1 MQKRALIVDDE
12 RSDCELLERVLVTA
26 GVEPLSVNSGA
37 EALGSLQNSRFVVV
51 FLDYRMAFPDGLELT
66 RQARDST
73 LNRRTPIVLISD
85 DQHPTAMNSGFE
97 AGASFFLYKPLDK
110 ERVVRLLR
118 ATQGA
123 IQQAQ
128 RRTRRVA
135 LHSKVLLRYRGQ
147 EIEGE
152 TLDVSMEGL
161 LIRSQSTIP
170 VGSSV
175 DVSLHLNQTMSPIVG
190 VGSVVRLDG
199 HDKIGVQLGRLRISE
214 SQRLQEF
221 LLPLIPGEL

>member
-12 RSDCELLERVLVTA
+12 RSNCELLERVLGGA
-26 GVEPLSVNSGA
+26 GVEPVTVDNGA
-37 EALGSLQNSRFVVV
+37 EALGTLRHSRFVML
-51 FLDYRMAFPDGLELT
+51 FLDYGMAFPDGLELT

-73 LNRRTPIVLISD
+73 FNRRTPIVLISD
-85 DQHPTAMNSGFE
+85 DQHPTAMHRGFK

-110 ERVVRLLR
+110 DRVVRLLR

-123 IQQAQ
+123 MQQAE

-152 TLDVSMEGL
+152 TVDVSMEGL
-161 LIRSQSTIP
+161 LIKSTKTIP
-170 VGSSV
+170 IGSSV
-175 DVSLHLNQTMSPIVG
+175 DVSLHLSHTMSPILG
-190 VGSVVRLDG
+190 AGSVVRLDG
-199 HDKIGVQLGRLRISE
+199 HDKIGVQLGRLKISE
-214 SQRLQEF
+214 SQRLQDF
-221 LLPLIPGEL
+221 LLPLLPSQ

>member
-1 MQKRALIVDDE
+1 MQRRALIVDDE
-12 RSDCELLERVLVTA
+12 PATCALIEGVLTSM
-26 GVEPLSVNSGA
+26 GVESVSVNSGA
-37 EALGSLQNSRFVVV
+37 EALGTLRHNRFVVL
-51 FLDYRMAFPDGLELT
+51 FLDYRMAFPDGPELT

-73 LNRRTPIVLISD
+73 YNRTTPIVLISD
-85 DQHPTAMNSGFE
+85 DQHPTAMHRGFE

-110 ERVVRLLR
+110 DRVMRLLR

-128 RRTRRVA
+128 RRTRRVPF
-135 LHSKVLLRYRGQ
+135 HSKVRLRFRGQ

-161 LIRSQSTIP
+161 LIEASKTIP

-175 DVSLHLNQTMSPIVG
+175 DVSLQLNQSMSPIVG

-199 HDKIGVQLGRLRISE
+199 HDKMGVHLGRLNIAE
-214 SQRLQEF
+214 SQRLQDF
-221 LLPLIPGEL
+221 LLRLIPSE

>member
-1 MQKRALIVDDE
+1 MQKQALIVDDE
-12 RSDCELLERVLVTA
+12 AGNCELLERVLVSA
-26 GVEPLSVNSGA
+26 GVEPVSVNSGA
-37 EALGSLQNSRFVVV
+37 EALGTLRRKRFVVL

-73 LNRRTPIVLISD
+73 LNGRTPIVLISD
-85 DQHPTAMNSGFE
+85 DQHPTAMHRGFE

-110 ERVVRLLR
+110 DRVVRLLR

-123 IQQAQ
+123 IQQAE
-128 RRTRRVA
+128 RRTRRVT
-135 LHSKVLLRYRGQ
+135 LHSKVMLRYRGQ

-152 TLDVSMEGL
+152 TVDVSMEGM
-161 LIRSQSTIP
+161 LIKAPRMVPI
-170 VGSSV
+170 GSSV
-175 DVSLHLNQTMSPIVG
+175 DVSLQLSQTMSPIVG

-199 HDKIGVQLGRLRISE
+199 SDKIGVQLGRLKISE

-221 LLPLIPGEL
+221 LLPLLPTD

>member
-1 MQKRALIVDDE
+1 VQKRALIVDDE
-12 RSDCELLERVLVTA
+12 RSNCELLEAVLVAA
-26 GVEPLSVNSGA
+26 GVEPVTVNSGA
-37 EALGSLQNSRFVVV
+37 EALGTLRRNRFVVL

-66 RQARDST
+66 RQARDSN

-85 DQHPTAMNSGFE
+85 DQHPTAMHRGFE

-110 ERVVRLLR
+110 ARVVRLLR

-152 TLDVSMEGL
+152 TVDVSMEGL
-161 LIRSQSTIP
+161 LIRAPRTIP
-170 VGSSV
+170 IGSSV
-175 DVSLHLNQTMSPIVG
+175 DVSLQLTQAINPIIG

-199 HDKIGVQLGRLRISE
+199 HDKIGVQLGQLKISE
-214 SQRLQEF
+214 SQRLQDF
-221 LLPLIPGEL
+221 LLPLISSE

>member
-12 RSDCELLERVLVTA
+12 RSDCELLERALVTA
-26 GVEPLSVNSGA
+26 GVEPVSVNSGA
-37 EALGSLQNSRFVVV
+37 EALGSLRNNRFVVV
-51 FLDYRMAFPDGLELT
+51 FLDYRMAFPDGVELT

-85 DQHPTAMNSGFE
+85 DQHPTAMNRGFD

-110 ERVVRLLR
+110 DRVVRLLR

-175 DVSLHLNQTMSPIVG
+175 DVSLHLSQTMSPIVG

-199 HDKIGVQLGRLRISE
+199 PDKIGVQLGRLRISE

>member
-12 RSDCELLERVLVTA
+12 PCNCELLERVLVGA
-26 GVEPLSVNSGA
+26 GVEPVTVNNGA
-37 EALGSLQNSRFVVV
+37 EALGTLRHSRFVML

-73 LNRRTPIVLISD
+73 FNRRTPIVLISD
-85 DQHPTAMNSGFE
+85 DQHPTAMHRGFE

-110 ERVVRLLR
+110 DRVVRLLR

-123 IQQAQ
+123 MQQAE
-128 RRTRRVA
+128 RRTRRVS

-161 LIRSQSTIP
+161 LIKSQKTIP
-170 VGSSV
+170 IGSSV
-175 DVSLHLNQTMSPIVG
+175 DVSLHLNHTMSPILG
-190 VGSVVRLDG
+190 AGSVVRLDG
-199 HDKIGVQLGRLRISE
+199 HDNIGVQLGRLKISE
-214 SQRLQEF
+214 SQRLQDF
-221 LLPLIPGEL
+221 LLPLLPTE

>member
-12 RSDCELLERVLVTA
+12 PSNCELCERVLIGA
-26 GVEPLSVNSGA
+26 GVESVPVNNGA
-37 EALGSLQNSRFVVV
+37 PALGTLRHSRFVML

-73 LNRRTPIVLISD
+73 FNRRTPTVLISD
-85 DQHPTAMNSGFE
+85 DQHPTAMHRGFE

-110 ERVVRLLR
+110 DRVVRLLR

-123 IQQAQ
+123 MQQAE

-161 LIRSQSTIP
+161 LIKSQKTIP
-170 VGSSV
+170 IGSSV
-175 DVSLHLNQTMSPIVG
+175 DLRLPLNHTISPILRA
-190 VGSVVRLDG
+190 GSVGRLDCP
-199 HDKIGVQLGRLRISE
+199 HKICVQPGRLKSSE
-214 SQRLQEF
+214 IQR
-221 LLPLIPGEL
+221 

>member
-1 MQKRALIVDDE
+1 MQKQALIVDDE
-12 RSDCELLERVLVTA
+12 ARNCELLERVLVSA
-26 GVEPLSVNSGA
+26 GVEPVSVNSGA
-37 EALGSLQNSRFVVV
+37 EALGTLRRSRFVVL

-85 DQHPTAMNSGFE
+85 DQHPTAMHRGFE

-110 ERVVRLLR
+110 DRVVRLLR

-123 IQQAQ
+123 IQQAE

-135 LHSKVLLRYRGQ
+135 LHSKVLLQYRGQ

-152 TLDVSMEGL
+152 TVDVSMEGM
-161 LIRSQSTIP
+161 LIKAPRTVPI
-170 VGSSV
+170 GSSV
-175 DVSLHLNQTMSPIVG
+175 DVSLQLSQSMSPIVG

-199 HDKIGVQLGRLRISE
+199 HDKIGVQLGRLKISE

-221 LLPLIPGEL
+221 LLPLLPAD

>member
-12 RSDCELLERVLVTA
+12 PCNCELLERVLVGA
-26 GVEPLSVNSGA
+26 GVEPVTVNNGA
-37 EALGSLQNSRFVVV
+37 EALGTLRHSRFVML

-73 LNRRTPIVLISD
+73 FNRRTPIVLISD
-85 DQHPTAMNSGFE
+85 DQHPTAMHRGFE

-110 ERVVRLLR
+110 DRVVRLLR

-123 IQQAQ
+123 MQQAE

-161 LIRSQSTIP
+161 LIKSQKTIP
-170 VGSSV
+170 IGSSV
-175 DVSLHLNQTMSPIVG
+175 DVSLHLNHTMSPILG
-190 VGSVVRLDG
+190 AGSVVRLDG
-199 HDKIGVQLGRLRISE
+199 HDNIGVQLGRLKISE
-214 SQRLQEF
+214 SQRLQDF
-221 LLPLIPGEL
+221 LLPLLSTE

>member
-1 MQKRALIVDDE
+1 VQKRALIVDDE
-12 RSDCELLERVLVTA
+12 ACNCELLERVLVST
-26 GVEPLSVNSGA
+26 GVEPVTVNSGA
-37 EALGSLQNSRFVVV
+37 EALGTLRRSRFVVL

-85 DQHPTAMNSGFE
+85 DQHPTAMHRGFE

-110 ERVVRLLR
+110 DRVVRLLR

-123 IQQAQ
+123 IQQAE

-147 EIEGE
+147 DIEGE
-152 TLDVSMEGL
+152 TVDVSMEGM
-161 LIRSQSTIP
+161 LIKAPRTVPI
-170 VGSSV
+170 GSSV
-175 DVSLHLNQTMSPIVG
+175 DVSLQLSQTMSPIVG

-199 HDKIGVQLGRLRISE
+199 HDKIGVQLGRLKISE

-221 LLPLIPGEL
+221 LLPLLPSE

>member
-1 MQKRALIVDDE
+1 VQKQALIVDDE
-12 RSDCELLERVLVTA
+12 AGNCELLERVLVSA
-26 GVEPLSVNSGA
+26 GVEPVSVNSGA
-37 EALGSLQNSRFVVV
+37 EALGTLRRKRFVVL

-85 DQHPTAMNSGFE
+85 DQHPTAMHRGFE

-110 ERVVRLLR
+110 DRVVRLLR

-123 IQQAQ
+123 IQQAE
-128 RRTRRVA
+128 RRTRRVT
-135 LHSKVLLRYRGQ
+135 LHSKVMLRYRGQ

-152 TLDVSMEGL
+152 TVDVSMEGM
-161 LIRSQSTIP
+161 LIKAPRMVPI
-170 VGSSV
+170 GSSV
-175 DVSLHLNQTMSPIVG
+175 DVSLQLSQTMSPIVG

-199 HDKIGVQLGRLRISE
+199 SDKIGVQLGRLKISE

-221 LLPLIPGEL
+221 LLPLLPTD

>member
-12 RSDCELLERVLVTA
+12 ACNCELLERVLVSA
-26 GVEPLSVNSGA
+26 GVEPVSVSSGA
-37 EALGSLQNSRFVVV
+37 EALGTLRKSRFVVL
-51 FLDYRMAFPDGLELT
+51 FLDYHMAFPDGLELT

-85 DQHPTAMNSGFE
+85 DQHPTAMHRGFE

-110 ERVVRLLR
+110 DRVVRLLR
-118 ATQGA
+118 ATHGA
-123 IQQAQ
+123 MQQAE

-152 TLDVSMEGL
+152 TVDVSMEGM
-161 LIRSQSTIP
+161 LIKAPLTVPI
-170 VGSSV
+170 GSSV
-175 DVSLHLNQTMSPIVG
+175 DVSLHLSQSMRPIVG

-199 HDKIGVQLGRLRISE
+199 SDKIGVQLGRLKISE

-221 LLPLIPGEL
+221 LLPLLPGE

>member
-12 RSDCELLERVLVTA
+12 PSNCELLERVLVAA
-26 GVEPLSVNSGA
+26 GVEPVTLNNGAKALST
-37 EALGSLQNSRFVVV
+37 LRHSRFVVL

-73 LNRRTPIVLISD
+73 FNRRTPIVLISD
-85 DQHPTAMNSGFE
+85 DQHPTAMHRGFE

-110 ERVVRLLR
+110 DRVVRLLR

-123 IQQAQ
+123 MQQAE

-135 LHSKVLLRYRGQ
+135 LHSKVMLRYRGQ

-161 LIRSQSTIP
+161 LIKSQRTIP
-170 VGSSV
+170 IGSSV
-175 DVSLHLNQTMSPIVG
+175 DVSLHLNHTMSPILG
-190 VGSVVRLDG
+190 AGSVVRLDG
-199 HDKIGVQLGRLRISE
+199 HDNIGVQLGRLKISE
-214 SQRLQEF
+214 SQRLQDF
-221 LLPLIPGEL
+221 LLPLLPTE

>member
-12 RSDCELLERVLVTA
+12 QCNCELLERVLFAA
-26 GVEPLSVNSGA
+26 GVEPVSVSTGA
-37 EALGSLQNSRFVVV
+37 EALGALRHSRFVVL

-73 LNRRTPIVLISD
+73 FNRRTPIVLISD
-85 DQHPTAMNSGFE
+85 DQHPTAMHRGFE

-110 ERVVRLLR
+110 DRVVRLLR

-123 IQQAQ
+123 IQQAE

-161 LIRSQSTIP
+161 LIKSQRIIP
-170 VGSSV
+170 IGSSV
-175 DVSLHLNQTMSPIVG
+175 DVSLQLSQTMSPILG
-190 VGSVVRLDG
+190 AGSVVRLDG
-199 HDKIGVQLGRLRISE
+199 HDKIGVQLGRLKISE

-221 LLPLIPGEL
+221 LLPLLPAE

>member
-12 RSDCELLERVLVTA
+12 PCNCELLERVLVGA
-26 GVEPLSVNSGA
+26 GVEPVTVNNGA
-37 EALGSLQNSRFVVV
+37 EALGTLRHSRFVML

-73 LNRRTPIVLISD
+73 FNRRTPIVLISD
-85 DQHPTAMNSGFE
+85 DQHPTAMHRGFE

-110 ERVVRLLR
+110 DRVVRLLR

-123 IQQAQ
+123 MQQAE

-161 LIRSQSTIP
+161 LIKSQKTIP
-170 VGSSV
+170 IGSSV
-175 DVSLHLNQTMSPIVG
+175 DVSLHLNHTMSPILG
-190 VGSVVRLDG
+190 AGSVVRLDG
-199 HDKIGVQLGRLRISE
+199 HDNIGVQLGRLKISE
-214 SQRLQEF
+214 SQRLQDF
-221 LLPLIPGEL
+221 LLPLLPTE

>member
-1 MQKRALIVDDE
+1 VRKRALIVDDE
-12 RSDCELLERVLVTA
+12 VANCELLERVLLSA
-26 GVEPLSVNSGA
+26 GVEPVSVNTGA
-37 EALGSLQNSRFVVV
+37 EALRTLRNSRFVVL
-51 FLDYRMAFPDGLELT
+51 FLDYHMEFPDGLELT

-73 LNRRTPIVLISD
+73 FNRRTPIVLISD
-85 DQHPTAMNSGFE
+85 DQHPNAMHLGFD

-110 ERVVRLLR
+110 DRVVRLLR

-128 RRTRRVA
+128 RRTRRVP
-135 LHSKVLLRYRGQ
+135 LSSKVLLRYRGQ

-161 LIRSQSTIP
+161 LIKSQRIIP

-175 DVSLHLNQTMSPIVG
+175 DVSLQLSHTMRPIVG
-190 VGSVVRLDG
+190 VGSVVRQVGSDR
-199 HDKIGVQLGRLRISE
+199 IGVQLGRLKISE

-221 LLPLIPGEL
+221 LLPLLPSD

>member
-1 MQKRALIVDDE
+1 
-12 RSDCELLERVLVTA
+12 VLVAA
-26 GVEPLSVNSGA
+26 GVEPVSVNSGA
-37 EALGSLQNSRFVVV
+37 EALGTLRHNRFVVL

-66 RQARDST
+66 RQARDSRF
-73 LNRRTPIVLISD
+73 NRRTPIVLISD
-85 DQHPTAMNSGFE
+85 DQHPTAMHRGFE

-110 ERVVRLLR
+110 DRVVRLLR

-123 IQQAQ
+123 IQQAE

-147 EIEGE
+147 DIEGE
-152 TLDVSMEGL
+152 TVDVSMEGM
-161 LIRSQSTIP
+161 LIKAPRTVPI
-170 VGSSV
+170 GSSV
-175 DVSLHLNQTMSPIVG
+175 DVNLQLSHALSPIVG

-199 HDKIGVQLGRLRISE
+199 HDKIGVQLGRLKISE

-221 LLPLIPGEL
+221 LLPLLSTE

>member
-12 RSDCELLERVLVTA
+12 QSNCELLERVLIAA
-26 GVEPLSVNSGA
+26 GVEPVSVNSGA
-37 EALGSLQNSRFVVV
+37 EALGTLRHNRFVVL

-73 LNRRTPIVLISD
+73 FNRRTPIVLISD
-85 DQHPTAMNSGFE
+85 DQHPTAMHRGFE

-110 ERVVRLLR
+110 DRVVRLLR
-118 ATQGA
+118 ATHGA
-123 IQQAQ
+123 IQQAE

-161 LIRSQSTIP
+161 LIKSQRTIP
-170 VGSSV
+170 IGSSV
-175 DVSLHLNQTMSPIVG
+175 DVSLQLSHTMSPILG
-190 VGSVVRLDG
+190 AGSVVRLDG
-199 HDKIGVQLGRLRISE
+199 HDKIGVQLGRLKISE

-221 LLPLIPGEL
+221 LLPLLPTE

>member
-12 RSDCELLERVLVTA
+12 RSNCELLERVLVGA
-26 GVEPLSVNSGA
+26 GVEPVTVDNGA
-37 EALGSLQNSRFVVV
+37 EALGTLRHSRFVML
-51 FLDYRMAFPDGLELT
+51 FLDYGMAFPDGLELT

-73 LNRRTPIVLISD
+73 FNRRTPIVLISD
-85 DQHPTAMNSGFE
+85 DQHPTAMHRGFE

-110 ERVVRLLR
+110 DRVVRLLR

-123 IQQAQ
+123 MQQAE

-152 TLDVSMEGL
+152 TVDVSMEGL
-161 LIRSQSTIP
+161 LIKSTKTIP
-170 VGSSV
+170 IGSSV
-175 DVSLHLNQTMSPIVG
+175 DVSLHLSHNMSPILG
-190 VGSVVRLDG
+190 AGSVVRLDG
-199 HDKIGVQLGRLRISE
+199 HDKIGVQLGRLKISE
-214 SQRLQEF
+214 SQRLQDF
-221 LLPLIPGEL
+221 LLPLLPTQ

>member
-1 MQKRALIVDDE
+1 MQRRALIVDDE
-12 RSDCELLERVLVTA
+12 RSNCELLERVLVAA
-26 GVEPLSVNSGA
+26 GVEPVSVNNGA
-37 EALGSLQNSRFVVV
+37 AALDPLRQNRFVVL
-51 FLDYRMAFPDGLELT
+51 FLDYHMAFPDGLELT

-73 LNRRTPIVLISD
+73 FNRRTPIVLISD
-85 DQHPTAMNSGFE
+85 DQHPTAMHRGFE

-110 ERVVRLLR
+110 DRVVRLLR

-123 IQQAQ
+123 IQQAE
-128 RRTRRVA
+128 RRTRRVP

-161 LIRSQSTIP
+161 LIKSQRIIP
-170 VGSSV
+170 IGSSV
-175 DVSLHLNQTMSPIVG
+175 DVSLHLSQTLKPILG
-190 VGSVVRLDG
+190 AGSVVRLDG
-199 HDKIGVQLGRLRISE
+199 HDRIGVQLGRLKISE

-221 LLPLIPGEL
+221 LLPLLPSE

>member
-1 MQKRALIVDDE
+1 MQKQALIVDDE
-12 RSDCELLERVLVTA
+12 AGNCELLERVLVSA
-26 GVEPLSVNSGA
+26 GVEPVSVNSGA
-37 EALGSLQNSRFVVV
+37 EALGTLRRKRFVVL

-85 DQHPTAMNSGFE
+85 DQHPTAMHRGFE

-110 ERVVRLLR
+110 DRVVRLLR

-123 IQQAQ
+123 IQQAE
-128 RRTRRVA
+128 RRTRRVT
-135 LHSKVLLRYRGQ
+135 LHSKVMLRYRGQ

-152 TLDVSMEGL
+152 TVDVSMEGM
-161 LIRSQSTIP
+161 LIKAPRMVPI
-170 VGSSV
+170 GSSV
-175 DVSLHLNQTMSPIVG
+175 DVSLQLSQTMSPIVG

-199 HDKIGVQLGRLRISE
+199 SDKIGVQLGRLKISE

-221 LLPLIPGEL
+221 LLPLLPTD

>member
-12 RSDCELLERVLVTA
+12 PSNCELLERVLVGA
-26 GVEPLSVNSGA
+26 GVEPVTVNNGA
-37 EALGSLQNSRFVVV
+37 EALGTLRHSRFVML

-73 LNRRTPIVLISD
+73 FNRRTPIVLISD
-85 DQHPTAMNSGFE
+85 DQHPTAMHRGFE

-110 ERVVRLLR
+110 DRVVRLLR

-123 IQQAQ
+123 MQQAE

-135 LHSKVLLRYRGQ
+135 LHSKVMLRYRGQ

-161 LIRSQSTIP
+161 LIKSQRTIP
-170 VGSSV
+170 IGSSV
-175 DVSLHLNQTMSPIVG
+175 DVSLHLNHTMSPILG
-190 VGSVVRLDG
+190 AGSVVRLDG
-199 HDKIGVQLGRLRISE
+199 HDNIGVQLGRLKISE
-214 SQRLQEF
+214 SQRLQDF
-221 LLPLIPGEL
+221 LLPLLPTE

>member
-12 RSDCELLERVLVTA
+12 RSNCELLERVLVGA
-26 GVEPLSVNSGA
+26 GVEPVTVDNGA
-37 EALGSLQNSRFVVV
+37 EALGTLRHSRFVML
-51 FLDYRMAFPDGLELT
+51 FLDYGMAFPDGLELT

-73 LNRRTPIVLISD
+73 FNRRTPIVLISD
-85 DQHPTAMNSGFE
+85 DQHPTAMHRGFE

-110 ERVVRLLR
+110 DRVVRLLR

-123 IQQAQ
+123 MQQAE

-152 TLDVSMEGL
+152 TVDVSMEGL
-161 LIRSQSTIP
+161 LIKSTKTIP
-170 VGSSV
+170 IGSSV
-175 DVSLHLNQTMSPIVG
+175 DVSLHLSHNMSPILG
-190 VGSVVRLDG
+190 AGSVVRLDG
-199 HDKIGVQLGRLRISE
+199 HDKIGVQLGRLKISE
-214 SQRLQEF
+214 SQRLQDF
-221 LLPLIPGEL
+221 LLPLLPSQ

>member
-12 RSDCELLERVLVTA
+12 ACNCELLERVLVSA
-26 GVEPLSVNSGA
+26 GVEPLSVSSGA
-37 EALGSLQNSRFVVV
+37 EALRTLRHSRFVVL

-66 RQARDST
+66 RQARDSAF
-73 LNRRTPIVLISD
+73 NRRTPIVLISD
-85 DQHPTAMNSGFE
+85 DQHPTAMHRGFE

-110 ERVVRLLR
+110 DRVVRLLR

-123 IQQAQ
+123 IQQAE

-135 LHSKVLLRYRGQ
+135 LHSKVLLRYRDQ

-161 LIRSQSTIP
+161 LIRSQRVIP

-175 DVSLHLNQTMSPIVG
+175 DVSLQLNQTMSPIMG
-190 VGSVVRLDG
+190 VGSVVRQDG
-199 HDKIGVQLGRLRISE
+199 NDRIGVQLGRLKISE

-221 LLPLIPGEL
+221 LLPLLPSD

>member
-12 RSDCELLERVLVTA
+12 RGNCELLERVLVSA
-26 GVEPLSVNSGA
+26 GVEPVSVNNGA
-37 EALGSLQNSRFVVV
+37 EALSTLRQNRFVVL

-66 RQARDST
+66 REARDST
-73 LNRRTPIVLISD
+73 FNRRTPIVLISD
-85 DQHPTAMNSGFE
+85 DPHPTAMHRGFE

-110 ERVVRLLR
+110 DRVVRLLR
-118 ATQGA
+118 TTQGA
-123 IQQAQ
+123 MQQAE

-135 LHSKVLLRYRGQ
+135 LHSKVLLRYCGQ

-161 LIRSQSTIP
+161 LIKAPRSIP
-170 VGSSV
+170 VGSSI
-175 DVSLHLNQTMSPIVG
+175 DVSLQLSQTMTPILG
-190 VGSVVRLDG
+190 TGSVVRLIG
-199 HDKIGVQLGRLRISE
+199 HDKLGVQLGRLKISE

-221 LLPLIPGEL
+221 LLPLLPSE

>member
-1 MQKRALIVDDE
+1 MQKQALIVDDE
-12 RSDCELLERVLVTA
+12 AGNCELLERVLVSA
-26 GVEPLSVNSGA
+26 GVEPVSVNSGA
-37 EALGSLQNSRFVVV
+37 EALGTLRRKRFVVL

-85 DQHPTAMNSGFE
+85 DQHPTAMHRGFE

-110 ERVVRLLR
+110 DRVVRLLR

-123 IQQAQ
+123 IQQAE
-128 RRTRRVA
+128 RRTRRVT
-135 LHSKVLLRYRGQ
+135 LHSKVLLQYRGQ

-152 TLDVSMEGL
+152 TVDVSMEGM
-161 LIRSQSTIP
+161 LIKAPRTVPI
-170 VGSSV
+170 GSSV
-175 DVSLHLNQTMSPIVG
+175 DVSLQLSQSMSPIVG

-199 HDKIGVQLGRLRISE
+199 SDKIGVQLGRLKISE

-221 LLPLIPGEL
+221 LLPLLPTD